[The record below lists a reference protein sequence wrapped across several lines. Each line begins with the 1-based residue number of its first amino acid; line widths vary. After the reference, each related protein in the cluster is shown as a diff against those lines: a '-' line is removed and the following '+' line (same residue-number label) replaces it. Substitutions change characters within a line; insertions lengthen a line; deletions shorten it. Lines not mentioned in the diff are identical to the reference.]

1 MLSSKFYEG
10 LEAVVYVAMNSG
22 AKPVSSKE
30 ISTVQGVL
38 PRHLESTM
46 QLLVHNGI
54 LRGTKGPKGGYTL
67 AMEKRKITVGTIF
80 RIFLS
85 DKLDKTNET
94 KLKKKI
100 IVPLNK
106 KVQDSLFKIFDEIT
120 IEDLCK
126 KAGLIGEVTESGHF
140 NI

>member
-1 MLSSKFYEG
+1 MTPAKFYEG
-10 LEAVVYVAMNSG
+10 LEAVVYVALNSG

-30 ISTVQGVL
+30 IAASQGVL
-38 PRHLESTM
+38 PRHLEPTM

-67 AMEKRKITVGTIF
+67 AMEKRKLTVGKIL
-80 RIFLS
+80 RIFFIEEIGQNS
-85 DKLDKTNET
+85 Q
-94 KLKKKI
+94 LKNKI
-100 IVPLNK
+100 ILPLNK
-106 KVQDSLFKIFDEIT
+106 MAEDSVLAIFDKIT

-126 KAGLIGEVTESGHF
+126 NAVTGGGGKEGEF